1 LGFHRLSQESLA
13 NIDDR
18 RHVTF
23 NFKVEKIA
31 FLVTLKMS
39 QTSEVLDTVTVNDI
53 FTISWQSSFINEVT
67 LHTTGA
73 DHHYHHY
80 QLKLQLAIQTKN
92 IQ

>member
-39 QTSEVLDTVTVNDI
+39 QTSEVLDTVTVNDGDI
-53 FTISWQSSFINEVT
+53 TYNWRRSPLSPLSAETAACNSDKKYSVM
-67 LHTTGA
+67 
-73 DHHYHHY
+73 Y
-80 QLKLQLAIQTKN
+80 QNQ
-92 IQ
+92 